1 MVLEQL
7 WSKLVTLVVKSV
19 FFWVRMLVEHHTKCT
34 KIKVADHSFLKEA
47 VRIIARKK
55 LARAPIIQTAHGGHA
70 NPRTASSSMASRC
83 TQLH

>member
-47 VRIIARKK
+47 VRIIARK
-55 LARAPIIQTAHGGHA
+55 
-70 NPRTASSSMASRC
+70 N
-83 TQLH
+83 